1 MKFRRLDDLTKKKN
15 SLKGKTALVRVDF
28 NLPRNKDG
36 SISDDTRLLAAVPTI
51 KALQA
56 AGAKIVLLSH
66 YGRPKGKPSK
76 KLSLSFIIPALVE
89 ALDDEV
95 GFSENLSEPLVD
107 TMHPGDILLIEN
119 TRFSEMET
127 AGDRD
132 MAEYLAE
139 HGDIFVMDAFS
150 AAHRNHASSAVV
162 GEILP
167 SYAGLAMARELD
179 HISQVLDNPKKPVM
193 GVVGGAKVSTK
204 IDLLESLVSKLDILA
219 IGGGMANT
227 FLFAQGHN
235 VGASLCEKEL
245 KDKALEI
252 MKAAKKA
259 KCKILLPVDVVTAK
273 EFAANAK
280 HRQCGLDGVKGKD
293 MILDCGTGT
302 VEALMDAMDS
312 AKTLIWNGP
321 LGAFEMTPFDTSTV
335 EAAKYAAKLT
345 KADKLISVA
354 GGGDTVAALKHAGAA
369 DDFTFVSTAGG
380 AFLEWMEGKPLPGVE
395 ILKA

>member
-28 NLPRNKDG
+28 NVPRNKDG
-36 SISDDTRLLAAVPTI
+36 AISDDTRLLAAIPTI
-51 KALQA
+51 KALQK

-76 KLSLSFIIPALVE
+76 DLSLSFIVPALVE

-95 GFSENLSEPLVD
+95 GFSEKLSETLVE

-132 MAEYLAE
+132 MAEYLAK

-179 HISQVLDNPKKPVM
+179 HISQVLENPKKPVM

-245 KDKALEI
+245 KE
-252 MKAAKKA
+252 
-259 KCKILLPVDVVTAK
+259 
-273 EFAANAK
+273 
-280 HRQCGLDGVKGKD
+280 
-293 MILDCGTGT
+293 
-302 VEALMDAMDS
+302 
-312 AKTLIWNGP
+312 
-321 LGAFEMTPFDTSTV
+321 
-335 EAAKYAAKLT
+335 
-345 KADKLISVA
+345 
-354 GGGDTVAALKHAGAA
+354 
-369 DDFTFVSTAGG
+369 
-380 AFLEWMEGKPLPGVE
+380 
-395 ILKA
+395 

>member
-28 NLPRNKDG
+28 NVPRNKDG

-66 YGRPKGKPSK
+66 YGRPKGKPSE
-76 KLSLSFIIPALVE
+76 KLSLSFIVPALVE

-280 HRQCGLDGVKGKD
+280 HQQCGLDGVKGKD